1 MKVKLFWLFV
11 IQLIL
16 LVMITTN
23 PSVDEHK
30 EFSRVE
36 LLKDFQKPTPY
47 IEELVDVVVQE
58 KVYREDYW
66 LFSITKFDDLGSI
79 KTLGVGIFDNVLPI
93 ECIVENKPLIILSII
108 GVFLLVGIISKK
120 LDL

>member
-1 MKVKLFWLFV
+1 
-11 IQLIL
+11 
-16 LVMITTN
+16 MITTN

-47 IEELVDVVVQE
+47 IKELVDVVVQE

-108 GVFLLVGIISKK
+108 CVFLLVGIISKK